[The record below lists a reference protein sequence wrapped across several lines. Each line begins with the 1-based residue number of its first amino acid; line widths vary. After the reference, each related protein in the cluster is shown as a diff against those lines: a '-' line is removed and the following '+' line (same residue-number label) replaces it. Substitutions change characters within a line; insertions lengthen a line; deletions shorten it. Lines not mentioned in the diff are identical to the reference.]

1 MLLCETSV
9 FAVFV
14 SANWRMK
21 ECFRAFASQ
30 AGNFMDSI
38 SNMIIVMKNGSLAG
52 KESVSFP
59 YSKMK
64 NAIVEC
70 LNKEGYVSEFS
81 KKVKKGQP
89 VLEVKLVYTD
99 KKPKIT
105 EVERISKQSR
115 RVYFRMKDIH
125 SVRNG
130 TGVLVLSTPKGI
142 LSGREARKAQVGGE
156 ALFRVW

>member
-1 MLLCETSV
+1 
-9 FAVFV
+9 
-14 SANWRMK
+14 
-21 ECFRAFASQ
+21 
-30 AGNFMDSI
+30 MDSI

-64 NAIVEC
+64 NAIAEC
-70 LNKEGYVSEFS
+70 LKKEGYVSAVA
-81 KKVKKGQP
+81 KKVKKDQP
-89 VLEVKLVYTD
+89 VLEVSLVYVD
-99 KKPKIT
+99 DKPKIT

-115 RVYFRMKDIH
+115 RVYFGMKDIH

-130 TGVLVLSTPKGI
+130 AGLLVLSTPKGI

-156 ALFRVW
+156 ALFRIY